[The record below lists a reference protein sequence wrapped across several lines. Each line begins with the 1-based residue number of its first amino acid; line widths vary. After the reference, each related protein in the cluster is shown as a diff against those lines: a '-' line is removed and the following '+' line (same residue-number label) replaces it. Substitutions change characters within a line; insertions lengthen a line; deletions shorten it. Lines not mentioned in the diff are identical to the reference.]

1 MAQFDGVW
9 RVVLNQENASV
20 NEAFANQNWISAM
33 DSEYVALMKNQ
44 TWHLVPPPQGK
55 NVIGCKW
62 VYKIKQHAD
71 GTIDRY
77 KACLVAKGYKHRYGL
92 DYEDTFSPVVKAAT
106 IQLILS
112 VAVSRGWSL
121 RQLDVKNACLHGV
134 LEEEV
139 YMHQPPGYRDK
150 NRPEFVCRFDKA
162 LYGLKQAPR
171 AWYARLCSKLVQLGF
186 TPSKADTS
194 LFYYKGHTVMFVL
207 VYVDD
212 IIVASSSC
220 EATSALLKDLEKEF
234 ALKDLGDLHYFLGM
248 EVKRTEQGLVMSQ
261 QRYAADVL
269 KRTWMNKSKAIDT
282 PLLVSEKLSV
292 NDGSPLGLEAASN
305 YRSVVSALQYLT
317 LTRPDL
323 AYAVNKVCQYLHA
336 PSTAHWSAVKRILRY
351 VQGTI
356 SLGLCFNKSSY
367 MVVSAFTDADW
378 AGCTHDR
385 RSTGGFAMFLGPNL
399 VSWSAR
405 KQSTVS
411 RSSTEAE
418 YKALANATVEV
429 MWVEKL
435 LTELQIP
442 HSKVARL
449 WCDNIGATYL
459 SQNPVFHARTKHI
472 EIDFHFVRERVVQ
485 KLLDI
490 RFISSNDQ
498 VADGFTKPISTAK
511 MKHFR
516 FNLNLVGG

>member
-1 MAQFDGVW
+1 
-9 RVVLNQENASV
+9 
-20 NEAFANQNWISAM
+20 
-33 DSEYVALMKNQ
+33 
-44 TWHLVPPPQGK
+44 
-55 NVIGCKW
+55 
-62 VYKIKQHAD
+62 
-71 GTIDRY
+71 
-77 KACLVAKGYKHRYGL
+77 
-92 DYEDTFSPVVKAAT
+92 
-106 IQLILS
+106 
-112 VAVSRGWSL
+112 
-121 RQLDVKNACLHGV
+121 
-134 LEEEV
+134 
-139 YMHQPPGYRDK
+139 
-150 NRPEFVCRFDKA
+150 
-162 LYGLKQAPR
+162 
-171 AWYARLCSKLVQLGF
+171 
-186 TPSKADTS
+186 
-194 LFYYKGHTVMFVL
+194 MFVL

-356 SLGLCFNKSSY
+356 SLGLCFNKSSC

-385 RSTGGFAMFLGPNL
+385 TSTGGFAMFLGPNL

-511 MKHFR
+511 MKQFR